1 MDFQAIKCLVFAGGG
16 IRGLAY
22 IGALQY
28 LRDVKCVDFGAHR
41 PKLESLAGVSIGS
54 LLALLICCGYSVPE
68 LISFGGEITH
78 DDVMIPDPVRL
89 FSGELSIDNGETL
102 SAFIKEKLV
111 RKGFS
116 PDTTFSQLFAC
127 TGIKF
132 HVTVSDT
139 TTASV
144 VQITPDSH
152 PHLPV
157 YLAVQ
162 ASMSIP
168 LIFPPVKSPE
178 GHLWVDG
185 GLLEN
190 FPIMR
195 FDPSSVLGFNFRWS
209 MEKPGTTLVTHML
222 RVMQIIQLPGD
233 VAQKHLMS
241 EAHQNRIVEIDTG
254 DVTTLGSAIAQES
267 VSMETRTHLMAAGS
281 RAMRDKIYIWDNIV
295 GITEKK
301 QVRRELPA
309 YLSALCT
316 CNPKAIPHESY
327 VTNL

>member
-1 MDFQAIKCLVFAGGG
+1 MFAGGG

-28 LRDVKCVDFGAHR
+28 LRDVKSVDFGAHR
-41 PKLESLAGVSIGS
+41 PKLESVAGVSIGA
-54 LLALLICCGYSVPE
+54 LLSLLICCGYSVPE
-68 LISFGGEITH
+68 LISFGGDIKHT
-78 DDVMIPDPVRL
+78 DVMTPDPVRL

-102 SAFIKEKLV
+102 TSFIKEKLI
-111 RKGFS
+111 RNGFS

-157 YLAVQ
+157 YVAVQ

-195 FDPSSVLGFNFRWS
+195 FDPNTVLGFNFRWS

-233 VAQKHLMS
+233 VSQKHLMS
-241 EAHQNRIVEIDTG
+241 KEHMNRIIEIDTG
-254 DVTTLGSAIAQES
+254 DVTTLGSAISQES
-267 VSMETRTHLMAAGS
+267 VNMETRTHLMAAGS
-281 RAMRDKIYIWDNIV
+281 RAMREKIYEWESIV
-295 GITEKK
+295 GITEKT

-309 YLSALCT
+309 YLSSLST
-316 CNPKAIPHESY
+316 CNPKGVPHESY

>member
-1 MDFQAIKCLVFAGGG
+1 VFAGGG

-41 PKLESLAGVSIGS
+41 PKLQSVAGVSIGS

-68 LISFGGEITH
+68 LIAFGADIQH
-78 DDVMIPDPVRL
+78 SDVMMPDPVRL
-89 FSGELSIDNGETL
+89 LSGELSVDNGETL
-102 SAFIKEKLV
+102 ASFIKEKLV

-139 TTASV
+139 TDASV
-144 VQITPDSH
+144 VHITPDTH

-168 LIFPPVKSPE
+168 LIFPPVKSPD

-190 FPIMR
+190 FPIVR
-195 FDPSSVLGFNFRWS
+195 FHPGDVLGFNFRWS
-209 MEKPGTTLVTHML
+209 MEKQGTTLITHML

-233 VAQKHLMS
+233 VAQKQLMS
-241 EAHQNRIVEIDTG
+241 DEHRDRIVEIDTG
-254 DVTTLGSAIAQES
+254 DVTTLGSAISADS
-267 VSMETRTHLMAAGS
+267 VTMETRTHLMAAGS
-281 RAMRDKIYIWDNIV
+281 RAMRDKIYVWDNIV
-295 GITEKK
+295 GITDKK
-301 QVRRELPA
+301 HVKRELPA
-309 YLSALCT
+309 YLSALST
-316 CNPKAIPHESY
+316 CNPKAVSHDSY
-327 VTNL
+327 VTTL